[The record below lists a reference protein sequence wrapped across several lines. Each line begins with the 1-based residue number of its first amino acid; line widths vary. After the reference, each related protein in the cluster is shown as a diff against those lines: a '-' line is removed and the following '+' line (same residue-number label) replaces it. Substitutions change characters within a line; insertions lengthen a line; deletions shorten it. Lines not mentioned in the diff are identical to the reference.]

1 VQQNN
6 KETIMSE
13 VKTAEEIA
21 QDYTAMGHSVDL
33 INAVIAGSQMSE
45 EEAVDRQGT
54 VDRNVEHLELMVAK
68 DYWTSEDMTAV
79 NSAIT
84 AGKAYTAA

>member
-1 VQQNN
+1 
-6 KETIMSE
+6 MSDE
-13 VKTAEEIA
+13 VKTAEDIA

-33 INAVIAGSQMSE
+33 INGIIDGSQMSD
-45 EEAVDRQGT
+45 EEAAERQDC

-79 NSAIT
+79 NAAIV
-84 AGKAYTAA
+84 AGKAHTAS

>member
-1 VQQNN
+1 
-6 KETIMSE
+6 MSE

-33 INAVIAGSQMSE
+33 INAVIAGTQMAD

-68 DYWTSEDMTAV
+68 DYWISEDMTAV
-79 NSAIT
+79 NSAIV